1 MSFGQPLLL
10 LLLLAVPVLLGA
22 YAWQLRRRRRQAVRF
37 PDVALLRAAGATRRT
52 WRRHV
57 PVALLLGA
65 LAVLGVGSARP
76 TVEADVS
83 ASSSTIILA
92 LDVSGSMCATDVTP
106 NRLSA
111 AQAAVRDFVQHQD
124 DATKIGLVVFSG
136 FAQLAVAPTDDRDAL
151 LEAIDGVTTGRGT
164 TIGAAILRSVDAI
177 AELDPNVPP
186 SDPVDEPS
194 TDGAGTPAPAS
205 PTPTPSSPGDGPDG
219 SGGPTRVPPAPEIV
233 VLLTDGANTRGV
245 TPAEAAE
252 QAAER
257 GVRVYPIGFG
267 TRNPTRLACT
277 LDQYGGL
284 PGPGFGRDVSG
295 GGFGSRAPDLGGRN
309 FLVVDEA
316 ALRGV
321 ARTTGGEYFA
331 AQDTEG
337 LTKVLA
343 NLPKHVTVT
352 HRVVDLS
359 AAFVG
364 LAALLLVGAVWVS
377 VRQGFGGARR
387 PSRG

>member
-10 LLLLAVPVLLGA
+10 LLLIAVPALLGA
-22 YAWQLRRRRRQAVRF
+22 YVWQLRRRRQAVRF
-37 PDVALLRAAGATRRT
+37 PDVALLRAAGASRRS
-52 WRRHV
+52 WRRHL

-76 TVEADVS
+76 TIEADVS

-92 LDVSGSMCATDVTP
+92 LDVSGSMCATDVPP

-151 LEAIDGVTTGRGT
+151 LQAIDGVTTGRGT

-186 SDPVDEPS
+186 SDPVAEPS
-194 TDGAGTPAPAS
+194 TDGAGTPDPTSPVPAA
-205 PTPTPSSPGDGPDG
+205 PGDGPDG
-219 SGGPTRVPPAPEIV
+219 AAGPTRVAPAPEIV

-245 TPAEAAE
+245 TPAQAAE
-252 QAAER
+252 QAAQR

-295 GGFGSRAPDLGGRN
+295 GFGSRAADLGGRN
-309 FLVVDEA
+309 FLIVDEA

-321 ARTTGGEYFA
+321 AKTTGGEYFA

-359 AAFVG
+359 AAFAG
-364 LAALLLVGAVWVS
+364 LAALLLLGAAWAS
-377 VRQGFGGARR
+377 VRQGFAGARR
-387 PSRG
+387 PRRG